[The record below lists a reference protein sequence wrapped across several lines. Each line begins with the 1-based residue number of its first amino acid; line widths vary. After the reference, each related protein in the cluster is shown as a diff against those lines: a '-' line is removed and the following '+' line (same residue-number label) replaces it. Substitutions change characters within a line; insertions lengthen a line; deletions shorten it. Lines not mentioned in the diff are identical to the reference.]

1 LGLYDGYGL
10 GLYNTCIKASIT
22 RAWSAGGPNLRL
34 ELRLGPG
41 VDVRGD
47 KVPHWRRKRQL
58 ARPPQSILEDETTS
72 SSSSSGGGEKK
83 EEARASNN
91 ADSGRDRWADSDC
104 CESARPLSITATLD
118 QTN

>member
-1 LGLYDGYGL
+1 
-10 GLYNTCIKASIT
+10 
-22 RAWSAGGPNLRL
+22 
-34 ELRLGPG
+34 
-41 VDVRGD
+41 
-47 KVPHWRRKRQL
+47 VPHWRRKRQL

-72 SSSSSGGGEKK
+72 SSSSGGGGGEKK